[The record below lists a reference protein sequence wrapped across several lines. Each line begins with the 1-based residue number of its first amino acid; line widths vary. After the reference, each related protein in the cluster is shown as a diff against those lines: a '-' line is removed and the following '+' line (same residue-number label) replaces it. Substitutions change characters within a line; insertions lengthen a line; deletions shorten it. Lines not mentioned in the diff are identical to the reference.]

1 MPYIPKKVDLT
12 ALNGRGVDILN
23 TIRANATQAYRDA
36 VPEVVKGVDGYPV
49 ANQLSRIGQVLM
61 GAPAYKNEFIEAML
75 NRIGMVYVESMAF
88 QNLLASVKTGKLEYG
103 ETIEEVFV
111 DLAKPYNFNRERAA
125 DKVFARRK
133 PNAVSAFYTINH
145 RAQYKVTIDDHELE
159 KAFLSESGVV
169 NMITRI
175 ISTLATSN
183 ELTEWELTLFLV
195 ARGILNGAMKPVEV
209 PTGTNL
215 TEEAKNVA
223 RAARTVSR
231 QLTFP
236 SSQWTQEGVTNRS
249 DPGDQI
255 VIIDAETEANMDVDV
270 LASAFNMDRTQLLG
284 NMLVVPGFDSI
295 DFTRYDELTVGDSE
309 EAQVPEFTEAERTI
323 LAGVKAVIVDRKW
336 FQIYDRLY
344 RAGQLF
350 NPEGLYTNHWL
361 TVEKIFAY
369 SPFHPA
375 AVLVSEGAGVVTA
388 PTATIGSISATDF
401 STVLTL
407 DVADVADYEIVQTDA
422 LSAQGVA
429 VHPYG
434 AVIVPNELITED
446 GLALTLTMN
455 HRGEEFTA
463 TVTAGVAQV
472 GDAVVFA

>member
-1 MPYIPKKVDLT
+1 M
-12 ALNGRGVDILN
+12 
-23 TIRANATQAYRDA
+23 
-36 VPEVVKGVDGYPV
+36 
-49 ANQLSRIGQVLM
+49 
-61 GAPAYKNEFIEAML
+61 
-75 NRIGMVYVESMAF
+75 
-88 QNLLASVKTGKLEYG
+88 
-103 ETIEEVFV
+103 
-111 DLAKPYNFNRERAA
+111 
-125 DKVFARRK
+125 FARRK
-133 PNAVSAFYTINH
+133 PTAASAFYTINH
-145 RAQYKVTIDDHELE
+145 AAQYKVTIDDHELE

-169 NMITRI
+169 NMVTRI

-209 PTGTNL
+209 PAGATL
-215 TEEAKNVA
+215 TDEAKNVA

-236 SSQWTQEGVTNRS
+236 SSQWTQEGNTNRS

-295 DFTRYDELTVGDSE
+295 DFARYDELTVGEAED
-309 EAQVPEFTEAERTI
+309 AQVPEFTEAERTI

-375 AVLVSEGAGVVTA
+375 AVLVAEGAGVVTA
-388 PTATIGSISATDF
+388 PTATIGSISATDY

-434 AVIVPNELITED
+434 AIIVPNELIDED

-455 HRGEEFTA
+455 HRGEEFDA
-463 TVTAGVAQV
+463 TVTVGDAQV